1 MIPESHRYLF
11 EGTVDVILTTISKK
25 GYPHSSMIWCS
36 YDGENILLNTG
47 VGYQKERNMRRNP
60 NVSVFAY
67 DPQTPEKWITVSGIV
82 ELVSEGA
89 VEHLNKLCYKYT
101 GLKDFYRD
109 LMPEL
114 TGEERIIVKIPPKR
128 VRFGG

>member
-1 MIPESHRYLF
+1 MIPESHRYLL
-11 EGTVDVILTTISKK
+11 EGSVDVVLTTISKK
-25 GYPHSSMIWCS
+25 GNPHSSMIWS
-36 YDGENILLNTG
+36 SFDGEKILLNTG

-67 DPQTPEKWITVSGIV
+67 DPKTPEKWISVSGTV

-89 VEHLNKLCYKYT
+89 PEHLNMLCYKYT
-101 GLKDFYRD
+101 GKRDFYRD

-114 TGEERIIVKIPPKR
+114 TGERRVIVKISPKT